1 MLKSG
6 YKSQYKNKLCLSK
19 LMLLY
24 SINVFLKIYINC
36 LMQNFARDYLNRML
50 TRIISY
56 KEYEN

>member
-6 YKSQYKNKLCLSK
+6 YKSQYKNKLCLPK
-19 LMLLY
+19 LMFLY
-24 SINVFLKIYINC
+24 TINVFLKIYINC
-36 LMQNFARDYLNRML
+36 LMQNFARDYLNCML